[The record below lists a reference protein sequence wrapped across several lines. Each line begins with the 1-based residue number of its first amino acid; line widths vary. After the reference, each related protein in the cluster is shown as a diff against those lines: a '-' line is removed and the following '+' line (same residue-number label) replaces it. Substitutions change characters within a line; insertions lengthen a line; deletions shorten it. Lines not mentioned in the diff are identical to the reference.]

1 MVVIE
6 LSIYIRNFIL
16 SYVYTTHIAHSI
28 IKQDIGIAMGIA
40 GTEVAKQAAD
50 MILAD
55 DDFNS
60 ILAAVEEGRNIYNN
74 MQVRELSV

>member
-1 MVVIE
+1 
-6 LSIYIRNFIL
+6 
-16 SYVYTTHIAHSI
+16 
-28 IKQDIGIAMGIA
+28 MGIA